1 MADTAPDSLLCNGE
15 TNPSDV
21 AATPVP
27 YFSAI
32 YRSIYGEAAASYY
45 QIQVNVNSDFS
56 GEHTGDSG
64 KTELGTSC
72 SRNTRCE
79 DINWGG
85 GLLVEDGTKYYWRIR
100 FWMIADSPDI
110 ETEWSEEEAY
120 FIMKKGAPIISLI
133 G

>member
-1 MADTAPDSLLCNGE
+1 MADTAPDTLLCNDE
-15 TNPSDV
+15 TNPIDV
-21 AATPVP
+21 LATPVP

-32 YRSIYGEAAASYY
+32 YRSVYAYAYASYY

-56 GEHTGDSG
+56 GEHTWDSG
-64 KTELGTSC
+64 KTELGTS
-72 SRNTRCE
+72 SPKNTRCE
-79 DINWGG
+79 DTWWGVG
-85 GLLVEDGTKYYWRIR
+85 PPAEDGTKYYWRIR

-120 FIMKKGAPIISLI
+120 FVMKKGAPIISLI